1 MSSPGQEGATSLT
14 VAEGACRLAFADML
28 ASSNVPTPAL
38 NTVPVTITAH
48 SAHLYM
54 THTCWQSM
62 SGCI

>member
-28 ASSNVPTPAL
+28 ASSNVPNQRCFV

-48 SAHLYM
+48 TS
-54 THTCWQSM
+54 
-62 SGCI
+62 I